1 MKELVHPAGFSSV
14 YDAVREAASVETAIH
29 CIRDHY
35 GVDHATYHLAR
46 TISGGADSPCVRST
60 YPAKWLT
67 RYLIKG
73 YVLIDPVVLKALERQ
88 LPFDW
93 RELEP
98 TTAALGLMQDAMAH
112 GLGKCGYTIPI
123 TDKKQR
129 KALFSVN
136 ASTGE
141 DEWTTFVETHA
152 AGLAELAHCLHRKV
166 LVELYGEEDPVP
178 GLTMREIECL
188 TWTAQGKDDKSISI
202 LLGLS
207 VHTTRGYLKSARYKL
222 DCATLSQAVAKA
234 IKLRVISP

>member
-1 MKELVHPAGFSSV
+1 MKRFGQATDFSEIYELAR
-14 YDAVREAASVETAIH
+14 DAPDVEAAVH
-29 CIRDHY
+29 RIRDHY
-35 GVDHATYHLAR
+35 GVEHVTYHLAR
-46 TISGGADSPCVRST
+46 TISGGADAPCVKST
-60 YPAKWLT
+60 YPAEWLT

-73 YVLIDPVVLKALERQ
+73 YVLIDPVVRAALERQ

-98 TTAALGLMQDAMAH
+98 APAAVGLMQDAVAH
-112 GLGKCGYTIPI
+112 GLGSSGYTIPV

-136 ASTGE
+136 SSM
-141 DEWTTFVETHA
+141 DEEAWTEFIVRNG
-152 AGLAELAHCLHRKV
+152 AGLSELAHCLHRKV
-166 LVELYGEEDPVP
+166 LIELYGEEDPIP
-178 GLTMREIECL
+178 GLTLREIECL
-188 TWTAQGKDDKSISI
+188 TWTAQGKDDRAISI